1 MPPTPAEKHV
11 SSRSQDHAHAR
22 PPEVGMHSAA
32 LGTSGIFRAD
42 SSLPDV
48 FSRFEST
55 QIPEEVPMGL
65 SHSSSDDIC

>member
-1 MPPTPAEKHV
+1 M
-11 SSRSQDHAHAR
+11 SSRSQDHAHTR
-22 PPEVGMHSAA
+22 PPEAGMHSAT
-32 LGTSGIFRAD
+32 LGTSGIFLAD

-48 FSRFEST
+48 FGRFEST

>member
-1 MPPTPAEKHV
+1 M
-11 SSRSQDHAHAR
+11 
-22 PPEVGMHSAA
+22 GMHSAA

-42 SSLPDV
+42 YSLPDV